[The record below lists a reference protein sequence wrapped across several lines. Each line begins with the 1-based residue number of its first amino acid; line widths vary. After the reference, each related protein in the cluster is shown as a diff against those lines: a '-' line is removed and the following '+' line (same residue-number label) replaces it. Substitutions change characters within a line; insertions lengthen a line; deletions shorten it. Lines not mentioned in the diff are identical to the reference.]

1 MKRIVST
8 LLIFIGIVI
17 ICYPKL
23 SEYYYTYKQKEIMKK
38 LDLIYKNN
46 IENSEDKTKLKT
58 NNSNLQESN
67 NNSTCTIKIDKI
79 NLYQPILQGA
89 SQENLSVSIA
99 SINTDVKPG
108 QVGNYALAGHRSHT
122 YGRNFN
128 RLAEIEIE
136 DKIKIFDGSQEYVY
150 TVCEK
155 FLVKPEETW
164 VLNSNK
170 VDREITLI
178 TCNPMINPTGRLII
192 KGKIK

>member
-1 MKRIVST
+1 MKRIIST
-8 LLIFIGIVI
+8 LLIFTGIMI

-46 IENSEDKTKLKT
+46 TERDEDKTKLKT

-67 NNSTCTIKIDKI
+67 NNSTCIIKIDKI
-79 NLYQPILQGA
+79 NLNQPILQGA

-99 SINTDVKPG
+99 SINTNVRPG

-128 RLAEIEIE
+128 RLAEIEIG

>member
-1 MKRIVST
+1 MRKIVST
-8 LLIFIGIVI
+8 LLILIGIVT

-58 NNSNLQESN
+58 DKNNLQESN
-67 NNSTCTIKIDKI
+67 NNLICTIKIDKI

-128 RLAEIEIE
+128 RLSEIEVG
-136 DKIKIFDGSQEYVY
+136 DKIKIFDGSKECVY
-150 TVCEK
+150 TVYEK
-155 FLVKPEETW
+155 FLVEPKEIW
-164 VLNSNK
+164 VINSNK

-192 KGKIK
+192 KGKIR

>member
-1 MKRIVST
+1 MRRIIST

-38 LDLIYKNN
+38 LDLIYKDN

-99 SINTDVKPG
+99 SVNTDVKPG

-128 RLAEIEIE
+128 RLSEIEIG

-150 TVCEK
+150 TVYEK

>member
-1 MKRIVST
+1 MRKIISI
-8 LLIFIGIVI
+8 LLIFTGITI

-23 SEYYYTYKQKEIMKK
+23 SEYYYTHKQKEIMKK
-38 LDLIYKNN
+38 LDLIYKDN
-46 IENSEDKTKLKT
+46 IDNSEDKTKLKT
-58 NNSNLQESN
+58 NNNNLQESN

-89 SQENLSVSIA
+89 SKENLSVSIA
-99 SINTDVKPG
+99 SVNTNVKSG

-128 RLAEIEIE
+128 RLAELEIG
-136 DKIKIFDGSQEYVY
+136 DKIKVFDGSKEYVY

-164 VLNSNK
+164 VLNGNK

-178 TCNPMINPTGRLII
+178 TCDPMINPTGRLII